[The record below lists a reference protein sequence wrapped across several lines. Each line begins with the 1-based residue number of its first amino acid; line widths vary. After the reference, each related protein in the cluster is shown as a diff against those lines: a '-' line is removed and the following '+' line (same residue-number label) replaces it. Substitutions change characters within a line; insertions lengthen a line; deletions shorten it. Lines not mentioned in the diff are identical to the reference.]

1 MVTIQ
6 SIATAVEIEDD
17 CILTYDME
25 DTEVNISS
33 ECKLVSANLEY
44 ASKIE
49 KALKIESIKDYGV
62 DILE

>member
-6 SIATAVEIEDD
+6 SIAIAVEIEDD

-62 DILE
+62 EILE

>member
-62 DILE
+62 EILE